1 MPRLVHTTRHV
12 RIATGS
18 LVLALLAGTVHAQ
31 GGQAPSQV
39 LSQSLPDMAP
49 LLNGA
54 ADTPGPELR
63 PDTHHTMSAAQNQ
76 ELLQLQEMA
85 NSTAHTGTPNVL
97 AGRAAWVLGLM
108 YLHGTGVRADVV
120 QAHQW
125 FEQAYDKGERMASAG
140 LAWCALQGCIS
151 LPNVQ
156 AAKKWIGILRSV
168 DPARARYLE
177 WLSKTRLAPL
187 PVLSAEP
194 DNPQAGMLGH
204 RQLLL
209 SAAKGGDVN
218 AQIELGLESAALNRL
233 DKALQYFEAA
243 APRSGV
249 AAQNVDIVKEHMTLQ
264 RAKSG
269 AEIKPP
275 APGHNK
281 ADNAAALFKEA
292 RRYHRGEGIPV
303 NYNEAIRLYRMA
315 QAEGSVQ
322 AQRMLNLI
330 YARTSPDGQLDLGW
344 MRQLSDADVS
354 GPTPHMG
361 QSSGPKLLRREP
373 TPLYDLLPKLWKAKH

>member
-1 MPRLVHTTRHV
+1 MTQHPRITPAWHIQGL
-12 RIATGS
+12 G
-18 LVLALLAGTVHAQ
+18 LVLALAAAGAQAQ

-39 LSQSLPDMAP
+39 LSQSLPDMVP
-49 LLNGA
+49 LLDGA
-54 ADTPGPELR
+54 ADKSGPELR
-63 PDTHHTMSAAQNQ
+63 SESNNALSPAQSQ
-76 ELLQLQEMA
+76 ELGQLKEIA
-85 NSTAHTGTPNVL
+85 NSNGHSGTSNVV
-97 AGRAAWVLGLM
+97 AARAAWVLGLM
-108 YLHGTGVRADVV
+108 YLHGTGVRTDVV

-151 LPNVQ
+151 MPNVQ
-156 AAKKWIGILRSV
+156 AAKKWIAALRTV

-177 WLSKTRLAPL
+177 WLSKTRLAPI
-187 PVLSAEP
+187 PVLSLEQAS
-194 DNPQAGMLGH
+194 PQAGMLGH
-204 RQLLL
+204 RHLLV
-209 SAAKGGDVN
+209 SAARGGDVN
-218 AQIELGLESAALNRL
+218 AQIELGLESAALNRY

-243 APRSGV
+243 APRSLV
-249 AAQNVDIVKEHMTLQ
+249 AADNVVIVKEQLVIK

-275 APGHNK
+275 APGHN
-281 ADNAAALFKEA
+281 AEALFKEA

-330 YARTSPDGQLDLGW
+330 YARTSPDGQLDMGW

-354 GPTPHMG
+354 GPTPQMG
-361 QSSGPKLLRREP
+361 HSSGPKLLRREP
-373 TPLYDLLPKLWKAKH
+373 TPLYDLLPKLWKTKH

>member
-1 MPRLVHTTRHV
+1 MPFPMHVTRRC
-12 RIATGS
+12 RIQAWS
-18 LVLALLAGTVHAQ
+18 LCVALAVGTVQAQ
-31 GGQAPSQV
+31 GGSAPSQV

-54 ADTPGPELR
+54 PNSSGPELR
-63 PDTHHTMSAAQNQ
+63 PDITPALSPTQNQ
-76 ELLQLQEMA
+76 ELRQLQDMA
-85 NSTAHTGTPNVL
+85 NTTAQTGAANVV
-97 AGRAAWVLGLM
+97 AARAAWVLGLM
-108 YLHGTGVRADVV
+108 YLHGTGVNTDVV

-125 FEQAYDKGERMASAG
+125 FERAYDKGERMASAG
-140 LAWCALQGCIS
+140 LAWCALQGCLS
-151 LPNVQ
+151 MPNVQ
-156 AAKKWIGILRSV
+156 AAKKWIAILRSV

-187 PVLSAEP
+187 PVLSAEQ

-243 APRSGV
+243 APRSWV
-249 AAQNVDIVKEHMTLQ
+249 AADNAVIVKEHMTIQ

-275 APGHNK
+275 APGHN
-281 ADNAAALFKEA
+281 AEALFKEA

-303 NYNEAIRLYRMA
+303 NYNEAVRLYRMA

-330 YARTSPDGQLDLGW
+330 YARTSADGQLDMGW
-344 MRQLSDADVS
+344 MRQLSEADVS
-354 GPTPHMG
+354 GPIPHMG
-361 QSSGPKLLRREP
+361 QSTGPQLLHREP
-373 TPLYDLLPKLWKAKH
+373 TPLYDLLPKLWKTKH